1 MTTNPNSVNSL
12 QHNFET
18 LFQKMDHMETSIS
31 NLQVSQVQNQ
41 PGFKS
46 SNIYLAKE
54 TDLISSYGPTDQELN
69 GKENFAQVEES
80 ESYDSWKKEPESPG

>member
-1 MTTNPNSVNSL
+1 MTTNPNTVNSL

-31 NLQVSQVQNQ
+31 NLQVWQVQNQ

-46 SNIYLAKE
+46 SEIYL
-54 TDLISSYGPTDQELN
+54 
-69 GKENFAQVEES
+69 GK
-80 ESYDSWKKEPESPG
+80 